1 MTALAPS
8 LMPAARPADCG
19 PGLATWLQWVPHLIL
34 LVFIVSQVTAGVLRW
49 ALGLYGLQALIY
61 VPTLLLWVQI
71 VSVVARSVHDAAL
84 SRAALLLYCLLC
96 TSVLVGAL
104 SLPLKQVLFGAWV
117 LTPLLYGYAAASLL
131 KFDHP
136 SYRLAAV
143 AVLVIASVGIIVN
156 AYTSYPWVGAN
167 FQLAGKEIAGARE
180 WHIGERQRLA
190 GLSRSS
196 FDAAGQIVVLA
207 ALFVVNEKR
216 LWLRGAV
223 WVLAA
228 SAVMLST
235 ARGIMLA
242 MLVTMVMVEC
252 EHLRWRFATRALTA
266 VGLLWISLPPLIGWS
281 IDLSQT
287 ARLQMHAA
295 WGSYLDRMSN
305 MWPSALQLLL
315 DSPCALLGRGIGGIG
330 AAQTLFEPDRFN
342 AADNLFVYQLVVLG
356 AMALP
361 LLAIVAY
368 GIWKTASGPDAAHG
382 PFRAFGLIVL
392 WYGAVSNIVEHPVL
406 ALLYGLLLQRSFA
419 ALRPVRSH

>member
-1 MTALAPS
+1 MTALAPP
-8 LMPAARPADCG
+8 LMQVSQPAHRR
-19 PGLATWLQWVPHLIL
+19 PGLAAWLQWAPHLIL

-61 VPTLLLWVQI
+61 VPTLLLWAQI
-71 VSVVARSVHDAAL
+71 VGVILRSLHDAAL
-84 SRAALLLYCLLC
+84 SRSSLLLSCLLC

-131 KFDHP
+131 KFDHT
-136 SYRLAAV
+136 SYRLAAL

-167 FQLAGKEIAGARE
+167 FQLAGKEIAGTRE

-196 FDAAGQIVVLA
+196 FDAAGQIAVFA
-207 ALFVVNEKR
+207 AMFVVNEKR

-242 MLVTMVMVEC
+242 MLVTIVMVEC
-252 EHLRWRFATRALTA
+252 EHLRLRFATRALTA
-266 VGLLWISLPPLIGWS
+266 VGGLWISLPPLIGWS

-287 ARLQMHAA
+287 ARLQMRAA

-305 MWPSALQLLL
+305 MWPEALQLLL

-330 AAQTLFEPDRFN
+330 AAQTMFEPDRVN

-368 GIWKTASGPDAAHG
+368 GTWRTASGSDAAHG

-406 ALLYGLLLQRSFA
+406 AMLYGLLLQRSFA